1 MSESVSVWGIDDYN
15 KAKEKAVNE
24 YSSIIFGV
32 DGDQKTAYFDDF
44 INLQE
49 SPCGF
54 GNTQKDAVE
63 HLLEQWT

>member
-1 MSESVSVWGIDDYN
+1 MR
-15 KAKEKAVNE
+15 E

-32 DGDQKTAYFDDF
+32 DGNQRTAYFDDF

-63 HLLEQWT
+63 ELLKEWN